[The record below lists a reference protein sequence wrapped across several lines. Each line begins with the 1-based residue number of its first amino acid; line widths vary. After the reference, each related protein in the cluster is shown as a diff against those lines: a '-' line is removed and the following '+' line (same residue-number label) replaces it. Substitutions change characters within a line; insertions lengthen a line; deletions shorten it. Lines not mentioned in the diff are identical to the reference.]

1 MKPDYGN
8 EHFAEVKRMDRMD
21 CAQFQEVLHELDRPG
36 TEGATLCERALA
48 HAELCSDCAALL
60 TEVESLDF
68 ALRQAAAESEELQA
82 PPRLETLL
90 LQEFRRERSATASRG
105 VRWQLAAFGIA
116 AAVLLALGLSLHRQH
131 LVMPGGNGASGVN
144 SVQTSAQGSTPA
156 SDNSA
161 ATKTP
166 TTAPDSNT
174 QAGANHGQA
183 AGSLAKATL
192 TDDSEYATAYMPLPY
207 AYDPSELEGGA
218 VVRVV
223 LPRAALVSYG
233 LPVEGMG
240 VANHVTADMV
250 VSQDGTPQ
258 AIRLVAQANANSDSD
273 TDF

>member
-1 MKPDYGN
+1 MRQNSGKED
-8 EHFAEVKRMDRMD
+8 FAEAKRMNRMD

-48 HAELCSDCAALL
+48 HAEFCSDCAALL

-68 ALRQAAAESEELQA
+68 ALRQAAEESSELQA

-90 LQEFRRERSATASRG
+90 LQEFRREKSATASRG
-105 VRWQLAAFGIA
+105 VRWQLAAFAVA

-131 LVMPGGNGASGVN
+131 LVTPGDVN
-144 SVQTSAQGSTPA
+144 AAQSATQAAAQAP
-156 SDNSA
+156 DNSA
-161 ATKTP
+161 AKTTA
-166 TTAPDSNT
+166 TTAPDSNA
-174 QAGANHGQA
+174 QASANSA
-183 AGSLAKATL
+183 S
-192 TDDSEYATAYMPLPY
+192 DDAEYATAYMPLPY
-207 AYDPSELEGGA
+207 TYDPSELEGGA

-240 VANHVTADMV
+240 VADNVTADMV

-258 AIRLVAQANANSDSD
+258 AIRLVAQTNANSD
-273 TDF
+273 TDADF

>member
-1 MKPDYGN
+1 
-8 EHFAEVKRMDRMD
+8 
-21 CAQFQEVLHELDRPG
+21 
-36 TEGATLCERALA
+36 
-48 HAELCSDCAALL
+48 
-60 TEVESLDF
+60 
-68 ALRQAAAESEELQA
+68 
-82 PPRLETLL
+82 LL
-90 LQEFRRERSATASRG
+90 LQEFRRETAASASRG

-131 LVMPGGNGASGVN
+131 LAAPGGVN
-144 SVQTSAQGSTPA
+144 ATQTSAQNAGQTSGQA
-156 SDNSA
+156 SDNPA
-161 ATKTP
+161 TTKTP
-166 TTAPDSNT
+166 LAATNSSSQAAVDS
-174 QAGANHGQA
+174 AGATV
-183 AGSLAKATL
+183 S
-192 TDDSEYATAYMPLPY
+192 DDGEYATAYMPLPG

-240 VANHVTADMV
+240 VADHVTADMV

>member
-1 MKPDYGN
+1 MRQEPGKDIFT
-8 EHFAEVKRMDRMD
+8 EMQRMNRMD

-48 HAELCSDCAALL
+48 HAESCSDCATLL
-60 TEVESLDF
+60 IEVESLDF
-68 ALRQAAAESEELQA
+68 SLRQVAAESAELQA
-82 PPRLETLL
+82 PARVESLL
-90 LQEFRRERSATASRG
+90 LQEFRREKSATDSRG
-105 VRWQLAAFGIA
+105 VRWQVAALGIA
-116 AAVLLALGLSLHRQH
+116 AAVLLTLGLSLHRQH
-131 LVMPGGNGASGVN
+131 LVAPRGVN
-144 SVQTSAQGSTPA
+144 FSQTSAQNAGQTSAQAP
-156 SDNSA
+156 DNPA

-166 TTAPDSNT
+166 VAATNSSS
-174 QAGANHGQA
+174 QA
-183 AGSLAKATL
+183 AGDSASGAAS
-192 TDDSEYATAYMPLPY
+192 DDSEYATAYMPLPG

-240 VANHVTADMV
+240 VADHVTADMV

-258 AIRLVAQANANSDSD
+258 AIRLLAQANANSDSD